1 MTLNNEPKQELGY
14 NIKKRRLELGLTQ
27 ELLAEQLQVTQAF
40 ISQIERGEK
49 TPNIYIIKQLA
60 KILQYDINNF
70 FK

>member
-49 TPNIYIIKQLA
+49 TPNIYTIKKLA
-60 KILQYDINNF
+60 KFLKCDINNF